1 MSISSFSTGPVKS
14 RSNGG
19 FTLVELM
26 ISVLLVAVLL
36 GIGVPSFRTLIDN
49 QRLRA
54 VSADLRIALNIAR
67 SEAVKRNRSVVLS
80 PSDAGWSGGWSI
92 ANPADPNAPAI
103 LNHLQANGITIS
115 KTVPGSVTF
124 SPLGRSTGAEFD
136 IAVNASSS
144 AELCLQMELDGRAT
158 AIPGGCP

>member
-1 MSISSFSTGPVKS
+1 MSSSSISKRPMEVGAS
-14 RSNGG
+14 GG
-19 FTLVELM
+19 FTLIELM

-54 VSADLRIALNIAR
+54 VSSDLRIALNTTR

-80 PSDAGWSGGWSI
+80 PSGGGWGGGWSI
-92 ANPADPNAPAI
+92 ANPDPNDPMI
-103 LNHLQANGITIS
+103 LNHVQAEGISITG
-115 KTVPGSVTF
+115 PGSVTF
-124 SPLGRSTGAEFD
+124 TPMGRSTAAEFE
-136 IAVNASSS
+136 IVVNAASN

-158 AIPGGCP
+158 AIKGECP

>member
-1 MSISSFSTGPVKS
+1 MGVRASA
-14 RSNGG
+14 G
-19 FTLVELM
+19 FTLIELM

-54 VSADLRIALNIAR
+54 VSSDLRIALNTTR

-80 PSDAGWSGGWSI
+80 PSDTGWGGGWSI
-92 ANPADPNAPAI
+92 ANPDPNDPMI
-103 LNHLQANGITIS
+103 LNHQQAAGIAITG
-115 KTVPGSVTF
+115 PGSVTF
-124 SPLGRSTGAEFD
+124 SPMGRSTAAEFE
-136 IAVNASSS
+136 IVVNAASN

-158 AIPGGCP
+158 AIKGECPP